1 MWNVFFIVFVVLR
14 FMFYNIFELFLWMV
28 VLFLF
33 LNGGLEIMRVLEVGL
48 RGEKVNIGRVM
59 KI

>member
-1 MWNVFFIVFVVLR
+1 
-14 FMFYNIFELFLWMV
+14 MV

-33 LNGGLEIMRVLEVGL
+33 LNGGLEIMRVSEVGL
-48 RGEKVNIGRVM
+48 RGEKANTGRAM